1 MYMQVTMW
9 RVFVYQ
15 ILCRSDYQYNL
26 YLAVYAA
33 SQISG
38 DVSLILW
45 FIDCEFVEC
54 GSMIL
59 DFFQMPA
66 GIFFSK
72 GWVLGW
78 VSLEIV
84 ENSGGPLTNLGVN
97 WFRNELQPNLCY
109 FATAEPRL
117 MRRALF
123 GGGKNPLLGWSF
135 KNGGIV
141 LPPPL
146 KTIISNPIHWEGYF
160 PFANP

>member
-33 SQISG
+33 SQVSG

-45 FIDCEFVEC
+45 FIDCEFVKC

-59 DFFQMPA
+59 DFFQLSA
-66 GIFFSK
+66 EIFFSK
-72 GWVLGW
+72 GWMLRW
-78 VSLEIV
+78 VSLENRR
-84 ENSGGPLTNLGVN
+84 EHYGPLTNLGVHC
-97 WFRNELQPNLCY
+97 FGNELQPNLCY

-117 MRRALF
+117 TRRALF

-146 KTIISNPIHWEGYF
+146 KTIVSNLLSLRRISPIC
-160 PFANP
+160 